1 MVGVQV
7 IIIKMMNGLQMKKK
21 IIYGI
26 VIIAT
31 IIIIIMV
38 GKMITI
44 IMVGEMIIIIMVGE
58 MIIIIIQMIHGLN
71 PKRRKIIIK
80 II

>member
-1 MVGVQV
+1 MLMVGVQV

-31 IIIIIMV
+31 
-38 GKMITI
+38 TI
-44 IMVGEMIIIIMVGE
+44 IMAGEMIIIIMVGE

>member
-1 MVGVQV
+1 MLTVGVQV

-26 VIIAT
+26 MIIAT
-31 IIIIIMV
+31 
-38 GKMITI
+38 TI
-44 IMVGEMIIIIMVGE
+44 IMAGEMMIIIIMVGE

>member
-31 IIIIIMV
+31 III
-38 GKMITI
+38 
-44 IMVGEMIIIIMVGE
+44 MVGEMMIIIIMVGE